1 MKRVVLFGLS
11 LLSVTSQLSAQQ
23 PGGIKSP
30 VVWFSTEAVEENQR
44 NGNYKWED
52 RTGNNLQ
59 LKNITDKSEVIVP
72 RNSIHTYNFNP
83 ALPFDSTIN
92 AEIDVPGTDLSQKTV
107 VAVVGAKSDEGK
119 NNTFLY
125 QLRGRKG
132 EERLFSKTRVIHTT
146 NVGKTAYDYNPNLL
160 MNDSSVR
167 VKLVSYLEALQPNIS
182 LLSRIQTSKINIG
195 GKFSEAISPEN
206 STYNEEDLSDMGS
219 SRFYCPEMVVYS
231 RFLRKGEREQVESY
245 MALKYGITLDIDYLN
260 GYGKVIW
267 KNDNQ
272 YKYRV
277 VGYGND
283 SCSGFNQ
290 TESTTAYE
298 ENAYH
303 VDDTYHK
310 GDSENRS
317 SAHNLI
323 VMGLSDGEEF
333 DKDAYVIFADNGGLT
348 SVSEIKDKLD
358 SVDYTDTLKV
368 MQRIWKV
375 VNNGVDSTIYHRLEL
390 GYKMTADSDFERY
403 RNNNIYMLI
412 DRSGGNSFGGNVD
425 TVRMDTIDKERAKII
440 FEGIQLDSINYFTF
454 AYAGIPIEDPEDNT
468 YDYVLELEN
477 PTCTEF
483 DNQTNNDG
491 SIKLHLPENE
501 GGFYYVLED
510 LNNSSAM
517 QVAHDSIYK
526 ENLSANTY
534 LLKVLPVGSNSIEF
548 KGSGISY
555 INMMFNNNGGAMRW
569 RVANAQTESKV
580 AFIYDH
586 VNTLHPG
593 DDIFIHGVRISDGKL
608 YKISAG
614 VVDQDPLC
622 DVKDSSVIL
631 LERYVNTQDG
641 WGLYARCFVDGI
653 MVFDNI
659 NMGHNNYKVGF
670 KTDNGNVAN
679 FELINDFN
687 WNGSYP
693 DVFFN
698 KYQNP
703 PTFINGEGVYA
714 GINGFESYWLDL
726 NVNCQKEIFVEEQTM
741 NISTDL
747 DNRTFTVYLTLNQPG
762 EVVFEVFDIS
772 GSSHTYE
779 TITTTASSISKTF
792 QSRKSSEYF
801 IRVIA
806 PDGSVFEGQTILP

>member
-92 AEIDVPGTDLSQKTV
+92 TEIDVPGTDLSQKTV

-310 GDSENRS
+310 GE
-317 SAHNLI
+317 
-323 VMGLSDGEEF
+323 
-333 DKDAYVIFADNGGLT
+333 
-348 SVSEIKDKLD
+348 
-358 SVDYTDTLKV
+358 
-368 MQRIWKV
+368 
-375 VNNGVDSTIYHRLEL
+375 
-390 GYKMTADSDFERY
+390 
-403 RNNNIYMLI
+403 
-412 DRSGGNSFGGNVD
+412 
-425 TVRMDTIDKERAKII
+425 
-440 FEGIQLDSINYFTF
+440 
-454 AYAGIPIEDPEDNT
+454 
-468 YDYVLELEN
+468 
-477 PTCTEF
+477 
-483 DNQTNNDG
+483 
-491 SIKLHLPENE
+491 
-501 GGFYYVLED
+501 
-510 LNNSSAM
+510 
-517 QVAHDSIYK
+517 
-526 ENLSANTY
+526 
-534 LLKVLPVGSNSIEF
+534 
-548 KGSGISY
+548 
-555 INMMFNNNGGAMRW
+555 
-569 RVANAQTESKV
+569 
-580 AFIYDH
+580 
-586 VNTLHPG
+586 
-593 DDIFIHGVRISDGKL
+593 
-608 YKISAG
+608 
-614 VVDQDPLC
+614 
-622 DVKDSSVIL
+622 
-631 LERYVNTQDG
+631 
-641 WGLYARCFVDGI
+641 
-653 MVFDNI
+653 
-659 NMGHNNYKVGF
+659 
-670 KTDNGNVAN
+670 
-679 FELINDFN
+679 
-687 WNGSYP
+687 
-693 DVFFN
+693 
-698 KYQNP
+698 
-703 PTFINGEGVYA
+703 
-714 GINGFESYWLDL
+714 
-726 NVNCQKEIFVEEQTM
+726 
-741 NISTDL
+741 
-747 DNRTFTVYLTLNQPG
+747 
-762 EVVFEVFDIS
+762 
-772 GSSHTYE
+772 
-779 TITTTASSISKTF
+779 
-792 QSRKSSEYF
+792 
-801 IRVIA
+801 
-806 PDGSVFEGQTILP
+806 